1 MSQPLKNYAGSYML
15 IQYCSKFLINFFG
28 WQLARR
34 WYPDVLKEAPRKKLT
49 HRALEDIK
57 ESVAEL
63 KYYRSNLFK

>member
-15 IQYCSKFLINFFG
+15 IQYCLNFFYKFL
-28 WQLARR
+28 WLARR